1 MARQANGIG
10 QRIGPK
16 LSPRK
21 IGPGSPLETDCDGK
35 PTRSGCF
42 GVLNANFVGFVG
54 HFIFGNQ
61 NFYL

>member
-21 IGPGSPLETDCDGK
+21 IGQEARLKLTATENPPV
-35 PTRSGCF
+35 RVASGF
-42 GVLNANFVGFVG
+42 
-54 HFIFGNQ
+54 
-61 NFYL
+61 